1 MRQTGCSL
9 EMTEMRYVLIDRIAE
24 LVPRERLCAWKNV
37 AASDALAATRPS
49 GKIVLPASM
58 MLEAM
63 AQAAGLLV
71 IASVDFGRQPV
82 LAKASDAT
90 VHAEA
95 RPGDRLFLVARL
107 LQLDASAGSIVRTE
121 AATDDGARAEA
132 TIYLALLPF
141 AAEEERRRARRH
153 LARLFPEH
161 FALDDDGRTA
171 R

>member
-1 MRQTGCSL
+1 
-9 EMTEMRYVLIDRIAE
+9 MTEMRYVLIDRIAE

-82 LAKASDAT
+82 LAKASDA
-90 VHAEA
+90 
-95 RPGDRLFLVARL
+95 
-107 LQLDASAGSIVRTE
+107 
-121 AATDDGARAEA
+121 
-132 TIYLALLPF
+132 
-141 AAEEERRRARRH
+141 
-153 LARLFPEH
+153 
-161 FALDDDGRTA
+161 
-171 R
+171 